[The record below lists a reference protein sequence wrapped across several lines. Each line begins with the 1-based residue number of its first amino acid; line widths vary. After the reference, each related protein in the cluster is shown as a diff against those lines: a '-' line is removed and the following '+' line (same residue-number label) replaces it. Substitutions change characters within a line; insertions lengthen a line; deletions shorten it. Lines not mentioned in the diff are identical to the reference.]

1 MAASRFVEVTDK
13 EISEIKTRSY
23 YQAKCCR
30 YVHVEL
36 EIGFK
41 FKIMH
46 STYILYSDKY

>member
-1 MAASRFVEVTDK
+1 MELTR
-13 EISEIKTRSY
+13 IK
-23 YQAKCCR
+23 YQR
-30 YVHVEL
+30 YKLLHCFQKTALFIEL

>member
-1 MAASRFVEVTDK
+1 MELTR
-13 EISEIKTRSY
+13 IK
-23 YQAKCCR
+23 YQR
-30 YVHVEL
+30 YKLLHCFKKNQGKQHYIFIEL